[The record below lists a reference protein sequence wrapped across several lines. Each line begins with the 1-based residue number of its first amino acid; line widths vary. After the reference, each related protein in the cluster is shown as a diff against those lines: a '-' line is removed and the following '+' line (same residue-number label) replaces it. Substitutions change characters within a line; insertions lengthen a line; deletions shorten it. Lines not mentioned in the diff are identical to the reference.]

1 MSLGSYKGRRAG
13 GNGVGQGGRS
23 EMQSRAEDH
32 SKQSKNNFITN
43 TSKWPAPPPL
53 SMDVGLSQGILLIG
67 ELLQPPG
74 SQETQRNSALQM
86 ELLAAALESLLC

>member
-13 GNGVGQGGRS
+13 
-23 EMQSRAEDH
+23 AEDH